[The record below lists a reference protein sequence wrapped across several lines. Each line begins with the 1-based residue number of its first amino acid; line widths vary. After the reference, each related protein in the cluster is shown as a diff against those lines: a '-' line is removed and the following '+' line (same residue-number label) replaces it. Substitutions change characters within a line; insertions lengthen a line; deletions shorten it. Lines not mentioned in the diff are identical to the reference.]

1 MSWAGVW
8 FFLMAAEIFTL
19 GKRDSRLPGLGAFL
33 QTATDA
39 GDLNGMA
46 WEVLIL
52 VVVIVL
58 LEAHLCSSGPV
69 NFGSSLLTTWHGL
82 AERSV
87 EVMIHFSPRIEN
99 LQWWPTVTQCTVS
112 AVGEGNLCFALTPA
126 SLLPLD
132 VTYDRGCR

>member
-1 MSWAGVW
+1 
-8 FFLMAAEIFTL
+8 
-19 GKRDSRLPGLGAFL
+19 LGAFL

-69 NFGSSLLTTWHGL
+69 NFGSSWLNAMMKTG
-82 AERSV
+82 
-87 EVMIHFSPRIEN
+87 
-99 LQWWPTVTQCTVS
+99 
-112 AVGEGNLCFALTPA
+112 
-126 SLLPLD
+126 
-132 VTYDRGCR
+132 RGCTIY